1 MEYYL
6 TPAATL
12 YKIEIDEAVAIVDH
26 QIQKGFIPWLIP
38 KIAMEPIGEGI
49 FHQFDLPIFFVTEDD
64 LGKDVDLRNW
74 YVVTHR
80 TLLVPTATISCPPDF
95 NTILPRPWYSDDN
108 ILAPATNI
116 YGSNRDIAIDIPKKV
131 SIPEASEFEYPII
144 EFPQCFEE
152 YNNTPYEQTEYYQ
165 IKKRSSDWIGVYY
178 GYNSSYRCIII
189 RIEKILKQTSIN
201 TPHGVASTIIHE
213 LCHALLDCNSLGLK
227 FKSSVSKGIVDLI
240 SYYME
245 EAMAN
250 LFAFRAIRSRSFNKR
265 YLDYI
270 YGFML
275 TQPFPYALGGELA
288 ATQNLSDFTIHNY
301 ISKWYKAK
309 CCNLWID
316 DWKTWL
322 IQIRAMNFNVNDVK
336 KQYETLFSK

>member
-6 TPAATL
+6 TTSATA
-12 YKIEIDEAVAIVDH
+12 YKFVIDDSVAIVDH
-26 QIQKGFIPWLIP
+26 QLQEGFIPWLLP
-38 KIAMEPIGEGI
+38 KIAFEPIGCKI
-49 FHQFDLPIFFVTEDD
+49 YPKFDLPIFFVTEDD

-80 TLLVPTATISCPPDF
+80 TLLVPTSKIYCLPDF

-108 ILAPATNI
+108 ILVPATNI
-116 YGSNRDIAIDIPKKV
+116 YGYNRDVAIDIPKKV

-152 YNNTPYEQTEYYQ
+152 YNNTPYKQTEYYQ
-165 IKKRSSDWIGVYY
+165 IKKRSSDWIGLYY

-201 TPHGVASTIIHE
+201 TPHGIASTIIHE

-227 FKSSVSKGIVDLI
+227 FKSSVSNGIVDLI

-265 YLDYI
+265 SLNYI
-270 YGFML
+270 YRFML

-301 ISKWYKAK
+301 ITKWYKAK
-309 CCNLWID
+309 YGILSID

-322 IQIRAMNFNVNDVK
+322 KQIQAKNFYEFDVK
-336 KQYETLFSK
+336 NQYTTLFSK